1 MKILF
6 KGLLF
11 VIFRKIFALNIDE
24 GTIGADSR
32 TGVEAEFFNGFI
44 DEVAI
49 WNVALSEA
57 QIRSL
62 YIQGRAFLA
71 TNILNGNLV
80 GYWNFN
86 DKADPP
92 VNTTVDVST
101 NNNTGIIDGATFTGT

>member
-1 MKILF
+1 MD
-6 KGLLF
+6 GM
-11 VIFRKIFALNIDE
+11 
-24 GTIGADSR
+24 
-32 TGVEAEFFNGFI
+32 I
-44 DEVAI
+44 DEVAL
-49 WNVALSEA
+49 WNTALSEA

-92 VNTTVDVST
+92 VNTTADVST